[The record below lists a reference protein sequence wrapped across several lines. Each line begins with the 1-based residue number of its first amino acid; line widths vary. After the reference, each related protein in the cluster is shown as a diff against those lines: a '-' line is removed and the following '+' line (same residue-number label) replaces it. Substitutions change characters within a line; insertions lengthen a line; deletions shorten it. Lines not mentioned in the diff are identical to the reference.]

1 MEKEVNDG
9 NAVLRNTS
17 TLNLSKLELETFHE
31 INNKVNELV
40 TAIGDIEL
48 LIQNRKLED
57 IKILADKNSTI
68 DTVRGFVEKRAKLIK
83 EFSEKY
89 GAGNIN
95 IQTGEITPV

>member
-31 INNKVNELV
+31 INELV